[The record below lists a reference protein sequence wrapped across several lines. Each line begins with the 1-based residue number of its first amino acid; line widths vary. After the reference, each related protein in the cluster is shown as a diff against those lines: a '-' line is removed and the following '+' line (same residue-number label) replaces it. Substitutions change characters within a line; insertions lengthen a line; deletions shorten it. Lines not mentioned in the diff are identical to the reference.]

1 MSKLIINADDYGY
14 NSSRNNAIIE
24 AFESRQINSTS
35 LMANMPGF
43 EEAINLAHQKK
54 ITNKIGAH
62 LVLTEGVS
70 LTEEIKSMKF
80 LFNKKE
86 FTPELRNK
94 NLFFLNKSEQNLI
107 FKEYSA
113 QIEKIRGNGIPIT
126 HLDTHHQIHDMWAI
140 THLLSA
146 LLKAYN
152 IPSMRILNN
161 LEKSKKIHKNTYR
174 HLMNIILKAKNI
186 NFTNYLGNQI
196 DVLSKLKTEPAF
208 LYNNSVEIMVHPDYN
223 KNGILIDR
231 LGKTELDLKFPMDVT
246 NILTS

>member
-1 MSKLIINADDYGY
+1 MKNVIINADDFGLK
-14 NSSRNNAIIE
+14 SSVNEAIIE
-24 AFESRQINSTS
+24 SFTKGLINSTT
-35 LMANMPGF
+35 LMANMQGF
-43 EEAINLAHQKK
+43 EEAINLAHEKK
-54 ITNKIGAH
+54 ITKKIGVH

-70 LTEEIKSMKF
+70 LTEGIKSMKF

-94 NLFFLNKSEQNLI
+94 NLFLLNKSEQNLI

-113 QIEKIRGNGIPIT
+113 QIEKIRNNGIPIT

-140 THLLSA
+140 FNLLAA
-146 LLKAYN
+146 LLKVYN

-161 LEKSKKIHKNTYR
+161 LEKSKQMHKNLYR
-174 HLMNIILKAKNI
+174 SLINLFLKAKKI
-186 NFTNYLGNQI
+186 NYTNYLGNRI

-223 KNGILIDR
+223 KDGLLIDR
-231 LGKTELDLKFPMDVT
+231 VGNMEFDLKFAMDVT
-246 NILTS
+246 SMLAL